1 MYVEII
7 IGIILIY
14 VALRALIT
22 ENRVSKLIYLNVI
35 VFGVPVLIDLVIKT
49 PFAFVVAAA
58 FFICSTISA
67 NAIATSLDKLDD
79 EIILD
84 WGVEMEFVVSI
95 IAIALMLIGAFGVIL
110 LKKPLDKVI
119 MFSIMDAGFL
129 LVVVLFRYLDVAMF
143 VALSD
148 PLCTLIF
155 IMAIVKIKE
164 IRQRKVKSGEL
175 HD

>member
-1 MYVEII
+1 
-7 IGIILIY
+7 
-14 VALRALIT
+14 
-22 ENRVSKLIYLNVI
+22 
-35 VFGVPVLIDLVIKT
+35 
-49 PFAFVVAAA
+49 
-58 FFICSTISA
+58 
-67 NAIATSLDKLDD
+67 
-79 EIILD
+79 
-84 WGVEMEFVVSI
+84 MEFVVSI
-95 IAIALMLIGAFGVIL
+95 IAIALMLIGAFGVIF

-129 LVVVLFRYLDVAMF
+129 LVVVLFKYLDVAMF

-164 IRQRKVKSGEL
+164 IRQRKLKNGEL

>member
-1 MYVEII
+1 
-7 IGIILIY
+7 
-14 VALRALIT
+14 
-22 ENRVSKLIYLNVI
+22 
-35 VFGVPVLIDLVIKT
+35 
-49 PFAFVVAAA
+49 
-58 FFICSTISA
+58 
-67 NAIATSLDKLDD
+67 
-79 EIILD
+79 
-84 WGVEMEFVVSI
+84 MEFVVSL
-95 IAIALMLIGAFGVIL
+95 IAIALMLIGAFGVIF

-129 LVVVLFRYLDVAMF
+129 LVVVLFKYLDVAMF

-164 IRQRKVKSGEL
+164 FRQRKVKSGEL

>member
-1 MYVEII
+1 
-7 IGIILIY
+7 
-14 VALRALIT
+14 
-22 ENRVSKLIYLNVI
+22 
-35 VFGVPVLIDLVIKT
+35 
-49 PFAFVVAAA
+49 
-58 FFICSTISA
+58 
-67 NAIATSLDKLDD
+67 
-79 EIILD
+79 
-84 WGVEMEFVVSI
+84 MEFVVSI

-143 VALSD
+143 VALAD
-148 PLCTLIF
+148 PLCTLMF

-164 IRQRKVKSGEL
+164 IRQRKVRSGEL

>member
-1 MYVEII
+1 
-7 IGIILIY
+7 
-14 VALRALIT
+14 
-22 ENRVSKLIYLNVI
+22 
-35 VFGVPVLIDLVIKT
+35 
-49 PFAFVVAAA
+49 
-58 FFICSTISA
+58 
-67 NAIATSLDKLDD
+67 
-79 EIILD
+79 
-84 WGVEMEFVVSI
+84 MEFVVSI

-129 LVVVLFRYLDVAMF
+129 LVVVLFRYLDVATF

-164 IRQRKVKSGEL
+164 IRQRKVRSGEL

>member
-1 MYVEII
+1 
-7 IGIILIY
+7 
-14 VALRALIT
+14 
-22 ENRVSKLIYLNVI
+22 
-35 VFGVPVLIDLVIKT
+35 
-49 PFAFVVAAA
+49 
-58 FFICSTISA
+58 
-67 NAIATSLDKLDD
+67 
-79 EIILD
+79 
-84 WGVEMEFVVSI
+84 MEFVVSL
-95 IAIALMLIGAFGVIL
+95 IAIALMLIGAFGVIF

-129 LVVVLFRYLDVAMF
+129 LVVVLFKYLDVAMF

-155 IMAIVKIKE
+155 IMVIVKIKE